1 MPAVSKSQQRYFGYL
16 LSNPEERKKEGVSR
30 KVAREFAGTKHK
42 GLPEK
47 VKEGIDN
54 AILESAW
61 QRKEGKNPSGGLN
74 EKGRKSYEREN
85 PGSDLKAPVTYKAK
99 AGTKAG
105 NRQKQF
111 CARMS
116 GVKGPMKDEKG
127 RPTRKALALRK
138 WKCSEEYFGLEATLD
153 VQRIRSG
160 YVAEDAPTMSAGSS
174 PAGFSGDAE
183 AEGPV
188 AGLDQPLGGTQKQV
202 AGKGVRKTLKY
213 KCKKTKDGV
222 NQMSCPPGVTPFKEE
237 NINEFVGTVAAGT
250 AGALTAK
257 KGKRVKKA
265 VGSGAGYAVGST
277 VGRKVG
283 GAVGQAVGQG
293 TVPLV
298 GGAIGKQVGKAIGH
312 GVGGAAGAIAGG
324 KLATKKFKK
333 KEKKKEEVKEHKF
346 SGVTKKRLMKK
357 AKDTKVGK
365 GEKIGSVVGGIG
377 GAVAL
382 GALDGPLPV
391 GDVVGG
397 VVGSKIGGK
406 IGKQFDKKKQKK
418 IKEAYDPKYLAFKVC
433 IDDGNIEFI
442 YYGKSPAHVKIE
454 LRKIYRPEQLKKVEI
469 KRLLPA
475 DVMKFYW
482 NKRQAAM

>member
-16 LSNPEERKKEGVSR
+16 LSNPDERKKEGVTK
-30 KVAREFAGTKHK
+30 KVAKEFAGTKHK

-47 VKEGIDN
+47 VKEGIDT

-61 QRKEGKNPSGGLN
+61 QRKEGKNPSGWLN

-85 PGSDLKAPVTYKAK
+85 PGSDLKAPQAEGGSRKK
-99 AGTKAG
+99 S
-105 NRQKQF
+105 F
-111 CARMS
+111 CARMG

-188 AGLDQPLGGTQKQV
+188 AGLDQPLGGTQKMA
-202 AGKGVRKTLKY
+202 AGKGVKKTLKY

-222 NQMSCPPGVTPFKEE
+222 NQMSCPPGVEPFKEE

-250 AGALTAK
+250 TGALTAK
-257 KGKRVKKA
+257 KGNRVKKA

-283 GAVGQAVGQG
+283 GAIGQAVGKG

-298 GGAIGKQVGKAIGH
+298 GGAVGKQVGKVIGH

-324 KLATKKFKK
+324 SLAKKIGKK
-333 KEKKKEEVKEHKF
+333 KEKKKETNEAF
-346 SGVTKKRLMKK
+346 SGVTKRRLVAK
-357 AKDTKVGK
+357 AKDKKVGK
-365 GEKIGSVVGGIG
+365 GERIGSVAGGIG

-382 GALDGPLPV
+382 GSLDGPLPI

-418 IKEAYDPKYLAFKVC
+418 IKEAYDPKYLSFKVC

-442 YYGKSPAHVKIE
+442 YYGKSPADVKIQ
-454 LRKIYRPEQLKKVEI
+454 LRKIYRPEQLKKVKIE
-469 KRLLPA
+469 RLLPG

-482 NKRQAAM
+482 NKRQAVM

>member
-1 MPAVSKSQQRYFGYL
+1 M
-16 LSNPEERKKEGVSR
+16 
-30 KVAREFAGTKHK
+30 
-42 GLPEK
+42 
-47 VKEGIDN
+47 
-54 AILESAW
+54 
-61 QRKEGKNPSGGLN
+61 N

-85 PGSDLKAPVTYKAK
+85 PGSDLKAPVTHKAK

-116 GVKGPMKDEKG
+116 GVEGPMKKPNGE
-127 RPTRKALALRK
+127 PTRKALALRK

-160 YVAEDAPTMSAGSS
+160 YVAEDAPTMSAGSN

-188 AGLDQPLGGTQKQV
+188 AGLDQPLGGTQKMA
-202 AGKGVRKTLKY
+202 AGKGVKKTLKY

-222 NQMSCPPGVTPFKEE
+222 NQMSCPPGVEPFKEE

-250 AGALTAK
+250 TGALTAK

-265 VGSGAGYAVGST
+265 VGSGAGYAIGST

-283 GAVGQAVGQG
+283 GAIGQAVGKG

-298 GGAIGKQVGKAIGH
+298 GGAVGKQVGKVIGH

-324 KLATKKFKK
+324 SLATKKFKK
-333 KEKKKEEVKEHKF
+333 KKKE
-346 SGVTKKRLMKK
+346 TN
-357 AKDTKVGK
+357 
-365 GEKIGSVVGGIG
+365 
-377 GAVAL
+377 
-382 GALDGPLPV
+382 
-391 GDVVGG
+391 
-397 VVGSKIGGK
+397 
-406 IGKQFDKKKQKK
+406 
-418 IKEAYDPKYLAFKVC
+418 EAYDPKYLSFKVC

-442 YYGKSPAHVKIE
+442 YYGKSPADVKIQ
-454 LRKIYRPEQLKKVEI
+454 LRKIYRPEQLKKVKIE
-469 KRLLPA
+469 RLLPG

-482 NKRQAAM
+482 NKRQAVM

>member
-16 LSNPEERKKEGVSR
+16 LSNPDERKKEGVTK
-30 KVAREFAGTKHK
+30 KVAKEFAGTKHK

-47 VKEGIDN
+47 VKEGIDT

-202 AGKGVRKTLKY
+202 SGKGVRKTLKY

-250 AGALTAK
+250 TGALTAK

-298 GGAIGKQVGKAIGH
+298 GGAIGKQVGKVIGH

-333 KEKKKEEVKEHKF
+333 KEKKKEKVVNEKIKYDK
-346 SGVTKKRLMKK
+346 SGSSMDYFLGADPKKTKYY
-357 AKDTKVGK
+357 KDTV
-365 GEKIGSVVGGIG
+365 
-377 GAVAL
+377 
-382 GALDGPLPV
+382 
-391 GDVVGG
+391 
-397 VVGSKIGGK
+397 
-406 IGKQFDKKKQKK
+406 KKKQKK

-454 LRKIYRPEQLKKVEI
+454 LRKIYRPEQLKKVQI

>member
-16 LSNPEERKKEGVSR
+16 LSNPDERKKEGVTK
-30 KVAREFAGTKHK
+30 KVAKEFAGTKHK

-47 VKEGIDN
+47 VKEGIDT

-85 PGSDLKAPVTYKAK
+85 PGSDLKAPQPEGGSRKK
-99 AGTKAG
+99 S
-105 NRQKQF
+105 F
-111 CARMS
+111 CARMG

-188 AGLDQPLGGTQKQV
+188 AGLDQPLGGTQKMA
-202 AGKGVRKTLKY
+202 AGKGVKKTLKY

-222 NQMSCPPGVTPFKEE
+222 NQMSCPPGVEPFKEE

-250 AGALTAK
+250 TGALTAK
-257 KGKRVKKA
+257 KGNRVKKA

-283 GAVGQAVGQG
+283 GAIGQAVGKG

-298 GGAIGKQVGKAIGH
+298 GGAV
-312 GVGGAAGAIAGG
+312 
-324 KLATKKFKK
+324 
-333 KEKKKEEVKEHKF
+333 
-346 SGVTKKRLMKK
+346 
-357 AKDTKVGK
+357 
-365 GEKIGSVVGGIG
+365 GIG
-377 GAVAL
+377 TWCR
-382 GALDGPLPV
+382 
-391 GDVVGG
+391 
-397 VVGSKIGGK
+397 
-406 IGKQFDKKKQKK
+406 F
-418 IKEAYDPKYLAFKVC
+418 
-433 IDDGNIEFI
+433 
-442 YYGKSPAHVKIE
+442 YGFTFLHI
-454 LRKIYRPEQLKKVEI
+454 
-469 KRLLPA
+469 
-475 DVMKFYW
+475 
-482 NKRQAAM
+482 AAPHSCSLHMHL

>member
-16 LSNPEERKKEGVSR
+16 LSNPDERKKEGVTK
-30 KVAREFAGTKHK
+30 KVAKEFAGTKHK

-54 AILESAW
+54 AIIESAW

-85 PGSDLKAPVTYKAK
+85 PGSDLKAPVTHKAK

-116 GVKGPMKDEKG
+116 GVEGPMKKPNGE
-127 RPTRKALALRK
+127 PTRKALALRK

-160 YVAEDAPTMSAGSS
+160 YVAEDAPTMSAGSN

-188 AGLDQPLGGTQKQV
+188 AGLDQPLGGTQKMA
-202 AGKGVRKTLKY
+202 AGKGVKKTLKY

-222 NQMSCPPGVTPFKEE
+222 NQMSCPPGVEPFKEE

-250 AGALTAK
+250 TGALTAK

-265 VGSGAGYAVGST
+265 VGSGAGYAIGST

-283 GAVGQAVGQG
+283 GAIGQAVGKG

-298 GGAIGKQVGKAIGH
+298 GGAVGKQVGKVIGH

-324 KLATKKFKK
+324 SLATKKFKK
-333 KEKKKEEVKEHKF
+333 KEKKKDTNEAF
-346 SGVTKKRLMKK
+346 SGVTKRRLVAK
-357 AKDTKVGK
+357 AKDKKVGK
-365 GEKIGSVVGGIG
+365 GERIGSVAGGIG

-382 GALDGPLPV
+382 GSLDGPLPI

-418 IKEAYDPKYLAFKVC
+418 IKEAYDPKYLSFKVC

-442 YYGKSPAHVKIE
+442 YYGKSPADVKIQ
-454 LRKIYRPEQLKKVEI
+454 LRKIYRPEQLKKVKIE
-469 KRLLPA
+469 RLLPG

-482 NKRQAAM
+482 NKRQAVM